1 MMTVIAALVGVILG
15 WWLFSGRVRN
25 LETAINAAESQ
36 VRQQVKNLETAIN
49 AAESQVKEYV
59 SIQNEQLAS
68 LSLQLG
74 QLSGSVADLPTSPPD
89 RTEPAQQNARDNMRE
104 SWARIRSRLEEIA
117 ANPEIDGRT
126 RARYDRIDRRRAGE
140 LVNALHN
147 DGRLGA
153 DTELYRRAEGSWQ
166 RFRTGRATPSASEVQ
181 TMQQLAARLPPA
193 GGHQ

>member
-1 MMTVIAALVGVILG
+1 MITMIAAFGGVILG
-15 WWLFSGRVRN
+15 WRLFSGRVRS
-25 LETAINAAESQ
+25 LETAINEADRQ
-36 VRQQVKNLETAIN
+36 VGQHLRTVERSLQ
-49 AAESQVKEYV
+49 EYV

-126 RARYDRIDRRRAGE
+126 RARYDRIDRRRYGE

-153 DTELYRRAEGSWQ
+153 DTELYRTAVELWN
-166 RFRTGRATPSASEVQ
+166 RFRPGRATPSASEVQ
-181 TMQQLAARLPPA
+181 TMQEIAARLPPA